1 MYAVLMLLAATSQTL
16 SMTQHNQ
23 RMYIVG
29 MRIRTAL
36 ISAIYRKVCS
46 VEIHFCIAQII
57 ECVLRNFYIVFLILG
72 FTSFKCPQKGIDT
85 W

>member
-1 MYAVLMLLAATSQTL
+1 MPFLKYYLALSNLPFFLFFFSLLITFVEGDEPMWRGYMYALLMLLAATFQTL

-36 ISAIYRKVCS
+36 ISAIYRKVS
-46 VEIHFCIAQII
+46 II
-57 ECVLRNFYIVFLILG
+57 
-72 FTSFKCPQKGIDT
+72 
-85 W
+85 

>member
-1 MYAVLMLLAATSQTL
+1 MWRGYMYAVLMLTAATFQTL

-36 ISAIYRKVCS
+36 ISAIYRKVS
-46 VEIHFCIAQII
+46 S
-57 ECVLRNFYIVFLILG
+57 L
-72 FTSFKCPQKGIDT
+72 
-85 W
+85 